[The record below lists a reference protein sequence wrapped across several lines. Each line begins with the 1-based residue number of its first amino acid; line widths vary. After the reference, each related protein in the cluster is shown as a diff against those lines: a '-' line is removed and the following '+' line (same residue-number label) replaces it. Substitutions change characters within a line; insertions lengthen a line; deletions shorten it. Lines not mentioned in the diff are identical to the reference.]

1 MLRLPTDLVKLEPN
15 RAVASEPQFRDGGK
29 GIRVSTT
36 AAVAGN
42 PAPVVTGWRERFAA
56 LCGRVIVL
64 GGFWSL
70 VSLVLRPVSWV
81 HRVDDV
87 FGLVN
92 LPVGPSLFSIVLLF
106 VIGGAVRRRVRFV
119 WWLLL
124 AFQTLAAAY
133 LVAILF
139 AVGLNVRD
147 ARDISMLSAVELVLN
162 AGLTVVLVVLLWLS
176 RHAFSSRLEPGAR
189 WLALGVLTSGL
200 LASIA
205 VAVVLDLAFPAKLH
219 GIGRRLSWSVRVAL
233 GLEPSSSDVGWN
245 GQHGH
250 HWVAA
255 LSGLLSALALVA
267 AAVIFLRS
275 ARSKAYLSAQDEL
288 DIRRLL
294 LGHGER
300 DSLGYFATRHD
311 KSVIFNADR
320 SAAVTYRVLANVSLA
335 SADPLG
341 PVAAWPSAIEAW
353 LAEAR
358 SFGWFPA
365 VLSASEQGA
374 EAYVA
379 AGLKALPIGDEAIID
394 TETFTLE
401 GPTMQPVRRAVRRVQ
416 RAGYTIT
423 VSRHADLAPEQL
435 AEIEQVAELWRG
447 DDTERGFS
455 MALGRL
461 GDPVD
466 GDCVAVL
473 AHDRDGQL
481 RGVLSMVPWGRRG
494 LSLDLMRRSREA
506 ENGVIEAMVAELVS
520 VGRDEFGIRAISL
533 NFAMFRGVFGAAE
546 RVGAGPVVRLTSRV
560 LTFASRFWQI
570 ESLYRSN
577 ARYLPH
583 WARRYLCY
591 DSSLTLT
598 RIAVAAGSAEGF
610 LPALGGP
617 AERAEDGLVVFEGQ
631 QLPFADAVAALQRA
645 ARNSARP
652 VRRLSQ
658 QQRVRVEKLATLA
671 AAGSCGYP
679 VRVPR
684 DRDLAS
690 IVDKFSGS
698 GPDSRTGEQVSV
710 AGRVRALR
718 DLGGLVFAVIQDG
731 PARLQVMLERTELG
745 PDQHELAR
753 RSIDLGDFISATGQI
768 VTSRRGELSVL
779 ARHWQM
785 AAKCLHPLPDAHA
798 GFADPDARVR
808 QRHVDLIV
816 NPEAMDAL
824 VKRSVAVREIRQ
836 AFGRRDFLE
845 VETPM
850 LQSVHGGANARPF
863 VTHINAYD
871 ATLYLRIAP
880 ELFLKR
886 LCVGG
891 MRRVFELNRNFRNEG
906 ADATHNPEFTSVE
919 AYQAYADYLDMRTL
933 TRELILEVATAVHGR
948 PVAHRP
954 GPDGRPIEID
964 LSGEWES
971 MTVHDAVG
979 RAVGA
984 VVTPDTEAA
993 ELRPLAQRH
1002 GVAVPADAEAGQVV
1016 LELYEALVEKQTVRP
1031 TFYLDFPIETSPLT
1045 RRHRTD
1051 PRLAERWDLVAF
1063 GTEIGTAYSE
1073 LIDPIDQRNRLTEQ
1087 SLRAADGDHEAMQ
1100 VDESFLSALEY
1111 AMPPT
1116 GGLGIGVDRLVM
1128 LLLGASIR
1136 QTLAFPFVR
1145 PGGR

>member
-1 MLRLPTDLVKLEPN
+1 MSAAVVPSEPVSKALPTP
-15 RAVASEPQFRDGGK
+15 
-29 GIRVSTT
+29 
-36 AAVAGN
+36 
-42 PAPVVTGWRERFAA
+42 VTGWREKFAS
-56 LCGRVIVL
+56 LCGRIIVL
-64 GGFWSL
+64 AGFWSL
-70 VSLVLRPVSWV
+70 LSLVLRPMHWV
-81 HRVDDV
+81 HRVDDI

-124 AFQTLAAAY
+124 AFQTLAAIY
-133 LVAILF
+133 LVIYLCAVLF
-139 AVGLNVRD
+139 NVRD
-147 ARDISMLSAVELVLN
+147 ARDIGTFDSILLVVN
-162 AGLTVVLVVLLWLS
+162 AGLTVIIVVLLWLS
-176 RHAFSSRLEPGAR
+176 RRAFSSRLEPGSR
-189 WLALGVLTSGL
+189 WLALGVLVSGL
-200 LASIA
+200 LASMA
-205 VAVVLDLAFPAKLH
+205 VAVVLNFAFPGHLT
-219 GIGRRLSWSVRVAL
+219 GIGRKLGWSVRVAL
-233 GLEPSSSDVGWN
+233 GLEPSSSDLGWQ

-255 LSGLLSALALVA
+255 VAGLISAAALVA
-267 AAVIFLRS
+267 ASVIFLRS
-275 ARSKAYLSAQDEL
+275 ARSKVYLTAQDEL

-294 LGHGER
+294 LNSGDR

-311 KSVIFNADR
+311 KSVVFNADR

-335 SADPLG
+335 SADPIG
-341 PVAAWPSAIEAW
+341 HVANWPGAIEAW

-365 VLSASEQGA
+365 VLSASEEGA
-374 EAYVA
+374 RAYIA

-394 TETFTLE
+394 TDTFTLE

-423 VSRHADLAPEQL
+423 VHRHSDLTAAQL
-435 AEIEQVAELWRG
+435 AEIDTVAEQWRG

-473 AHDRDGQL
+473 AHDQDGRL

-494 LSLDLMRRSREA
+494 LSLDLMRRSRDS
-506 ENGVIEAMVAELVS
+506 ENGLVEAMVAELVS
-520 VGRDEFGIRAISL
+520 AGRDDFGVRAISL

-546 RVGAGPVVRLTSRV
+546 RVGSGPFVRLSSRV

-577 ARYLPH
+577 ARYLPR
-583 WARRYLCY
+583 WTPRYLCY
-591 DSSLTLT
+591 DTGLTLT
-598 RIAVAAGSAEGF
+598 RVAVAAGSAEGF
-610 LPALGGP
+610 LPSLGG
-617 AERAEDGLVVFEGQ
+617 ARERSSDGDVVFEGHRM
-631 QLPFADAVAALQRA
+631 PFADAVNALSQV
-645 ARNSARP
+645 ARRP
-652 VRRLSQ
+652 VRPIRRLSQ
-658 QQRVRVEKLATLA
+658 QQQVRVDKLSRLA
-671 AAGSCGYP
+671 AAGQSGYP
-679 VRVPR
+679 VAVPR
-684 DRDLAS
+684 DRDIAA
-690 IVDKFSGS
+690 VVEQFSDL
-698 GPDSRTGEQVSV
+698 PADHRTGAEVAI
-710 AGRVRALR
+710 AGRIRALR
-718 DLGGLVFAVIQDG
+718 DFGGLTFLMLQDG
-731 PARLQVMLERTELG
+731 PARIQVMLDAEDLG
-745 PDQHELAR
+745 ADAQRLAR
-753 RSIDLGDFISATGQI
+753 TTLDLGDYVAVQGEV
-768 VTSRRGELSVL
+768 VTSRLGELSVL
-779 ARHWQM
+779 ARSWQM
-785 AAKCLHPLPDAHA
+785 AAKCLRPLPDTHA
-798 GFADPDARVR
+798 GFADPDARIR
-808 QRHVDLIV
+808 LRHVDLIV
-816 NPEAMDAL
+816 NPDAMDTM

-836 AFGRRDFLE
+836 AFARRDYLE

-850 LQSVHGGANARPF
+850 LQAVHGGANARPF

-919 AYQAYADYLDMRTL
+919 AYQAYADYLEMRTL

-948 PVAHRP
+948 PIATRTDAQGNRV
-954 GPDGRPIEID
+954 EID
-964 LSGEWES
+964 LSGDWPS
-971 MTVHDAVG
+971 VTVHEAVSQACG
-979 RAVGA
+979 VHL
-984 VVTPDTEAA
+984 TPDTPREV
-993 ELRPLAQRH
+993 LAQVCRDH
-1002 GVAVPADAEAGQVV
+1002 GVSKPAEASAGRLVV
-1016 LELYEALVEKQTVRP
+1016 ELYEALVEKQTQEP
-1031 TFYLDFPIETSPLT
+1031 TFYLDFPVESSPLT
-1045 RRHRTD
+1045 RVHRDD
-1051 PRLAERWDLVAF
+1051 PRLSERWDLVAF
-1063 GTEIGTAYSE
+1063 GAEIGTAYSE

-1087 SLRAADGDHEAMQ
+1087 SLRAADGDVEAMQ
-1100 VDESFLSALEY
+1100 VDEAFLSALEY

-1128 LLLGASIR
+1128 MLLGGSIR

>member
-1 MLRLPTDLVKLEPN
+1 MSTGVVGEAETKPTP
-15 RAVASEPQFRDGGK
+15 R
-29 GIRVSTT
+29 T
-36 AAVAGN
+36 
-42 PAPVVTGWRERFAA
+42 PVVDGWRDRFAA
-56 LCGRVIVL
+56 LCGRVIIL
-64 GGFWSL
+64 GAFWSV
-70 VSLVLRPVSWV
+70 VSLLLRPVHAV
-81 HRVDDV
+81 HRVDEL
-87 FGLVN
+87 FGLIN
-92 LPVGPSLFSIVLLF
+92 LPVGPSLFSVVLLF
-106 VIGGAVRRRVRFV
+106 IIGGAVRRRVRLI

-124 AFQTLAAAY
+124 AFQTLAGLY
-133 LVAILF
+133 LVAVMF
-139 AVGLNVRD
+139 AVLFNVRD
-147 ARDISMLSAVELVLN
+147 ARDIGVLAGVELVIN
-162 AGLTVVLVVLLWLS
+162 AGLTIALVMLLWLS
-176 RHAFSSRLEPGAR
+176 RRAFTSRLEPGAR
-189 WLALGVLTSGL
+189 WLALGVLASGL
-200 LASIA
+200 LLSMA
-205 VAVVLDLAFPAKLH
+205 VAIALDFTFPGHLSGAGRKL
-219 GIGRRLSWSVRVAL
+219 GWSIRVAL
-233 GLEPSSSDVGWN
+233 GLEPSSTDVGWN

-250 HWVAA
+250 RWVAA
-255 LSGLLSALALVA
+255 LAGLISALALIA

-275 ARSKAYLSAQDEL
+275 ARSKVYLTAQDEL

-294 LGHGER
+294 LIAGDR

-341 PVAAWPSAIEAW
+341 HVAHWPGAIDAW

-365 VLSASEQGA
+365 VLSASEDGA
-374 EAYVA
+374 RAYIA

-394 TETFTLE
+394 TDTFTLE

-423 VSRHADLAPEQL
+423 VRRHADLSREQL
-435 AEIEQVAELWRG
+435 TEMERVAEQWRG

-473 AHDRDGQL
+473 AHDADGRL

-494 LSLDLMRRSREA
+494 LSLDLMRRSRDS
-506 ENGVIEAMVAELVS
+506 ENGLVEAMVAELVA
-520 VGRDEFGIRAISL
+520 VGRDELGIRAISL

-546 RVGAGPVVRLTSRV
+546 RVGAGPFVRLTSRV

-577 ARYLPH
+577 ARYLPR
-583 WARRYLCY
+583 WTPRYLCY

-610 LPALGGP
+610 LPSLGG
-617 AERAEDGLVVFEGQ
+617 ARERSSDGMVSFEGHE
-631 QLPFADAVAALQRA
+631 LPFAAAVQALET
-645 ARNSARP
+645 S
-652 VRRLSQ
+652 VRRPIRPARKLSQ
-658 QQRVRVEKLATLA
+658 QQQVRVDKLARLA
-671 AAGSCGYP
+671 EAGQSGYP
-679 VRVPR
+679 VGVPR
-684 DRDLAS
+684 DREIAEL
-690 IVDKFSGS
+690 VDKYAGLAA
-698 GPDSRTGEQVSV
+698 DIRTGDRVSI

-718 DLGGLVFAVIQDG
+718 DFGGLTFVQLQDG
-731 PARLQVMLERTELG
+731 GARIQVMLDRRQLG
-745 PDQHELAR
+745 EHSHRLAR
-753 RSIDLGDFISATGQI
+753 STLDLGDFLAVTGEV
-768 VTSRRGELSVL
+768 VTSRLGELSVL
-779 ARHWQM
+779 ATSWQM
-785 AAKCLHPLPDAHA
+785 AAKCLRPLPDAHA

-808 QRHVDLIV
+808 LRHVDLIV
-816 NPEAMDAL
+816 NPDAMDTL

-836 AFGRRDFLE
+836 AFARRDYLE

-850 LQSVHGGANARPF
+850 LQAVHGGANARPF

-871 ATLYLRIAP
+871 ATLFLRIAP

-891 MRRVFELNRNFRNEG
+891 LRKVFELNRNFRNEG

-919 AYQAYADYLDMRTL
+919 AYQAYADYLDMREL

-948 PVAHRP
+948 PVARRL
-954 GPDGRPIEID
+954 DAAGRPIEID
-964 LSGEWES
+964 LSGPWRS
-971 MTVHDAVG
+971 ITVHEAVSAACG
-979 RAVGA
+979 VQI
-984 VVTPDTEAA
+984 TPDTGVDVLSRLCREHG
-993 ELRPLAQRH
+993 LARH
-1002 GVAVPADAEAGQVV
+1002 ADPSPGRLVV
-1016 LELYEALVEKQTVRP
+1016 ELYEALVEKQTHEP
-1031 TFYLDFPIETSPLT
+1031 TFYLDFPVESSPLT
-1045 RRHRTD
+1045 REHRHD

-1063 GTEIGTAYSE
+1063 GAEIGTAYSE
-1073 LIDPIDQRNRLTEQ
+1073 LIDPVDQRNRLTEQ
-1087 SLRAADGDHEAMQ
+1087 SLRAADGDVEAMQ
-1100 VDESFLSALEY
+1100 VDEAFLSALEY

-1116 GGLGIGVDRLVM
+1116 GGLGLGVDRLVM
-1128 LLLGASIR
+1128 MLLGASIR